1 MVNFVDASARRKPPE
16 ADQQKDVDVKKVS
29 GIYRIEL
36 GNGWFYIGSSV
47 DLGRRK
53 NSHLHKL
60 RLSQHRNI
68 RMQRCWNK
76 YQIFDFI
83 VIEKCDPQFVLSREQ
98 FYLDK
103 HIDDEKNINIASV
116 AGSPMT
122 GRKHSPES
130 RAKIGKAHRGKK
142 LSNQVRL
149 NMSLAFKKR
158 GLSPE
163 HKEKIR
169 AANRGRIYTPEMR
182 AEISARHT
190 GRVKSPE
197 TCARLSTS
205 LRGKRKSVEHRK
217 KLSVAAKKRPPY
229 SDEYKIKM
237 SMATKG
243 KSVSAE
249 TRQRMRDAWVLR
261 RAKNKDK

>member
-36 GNGWFYIGSSV
+36 GNGWFYIGSST
-47 DLGRRK
+47 DLEKRRYMHLYELRSL
-53 NSHLHKL
+53 SHG
-60 RLSQHRNI
+60 NI
-68 RMQRCWNK
+68 KMQKCWDK
-76 YQIFDFI
+76 YQVFNFV
-83 VIEKCDPQFVLSREQ
+83 VIEKCDPEALLSREQ

-103 HIDDEKNINIASV
+103 HFNDKKNVNV
-116 AGSPMT
+116 VLEAGRPPYPT
-122 GRKHSPES
+122 E
-130 RAKIGKAHRGKK
+130 
-142 LSNQVRL
+142 
-149 NMSLAFKKR
+149 
-158 GLSPE
+158 E
-163 HKEKIR
+163 HKAKIR
-169 AANRGRIYTPEMR
+169 AANRRRIYTPEMR

-205 LRGKRKSVEHRK
+205 LRGKRKSAEHRK